1 MRLVDLVFR
10 ALAHALPH
18 RIPAASQG
26 SMNNVAMGSAGADG
40 SRWDYYETL
49 AGGAGAGP
57 HRPGRSAVHTHMTN
71 TLNTPAESLEY
82 HYPLRLTQFAIR
94 RGSGGLGL
102 HAGGEGVIREIEFL
116 EETQVS
122 LLTERRRFAPWGLCG
137 GGDGE
142 VGSNWLNGEKIAAK
156 ADIFVFAGARLLIET
171 PGGGGWGAAPD

>member
-10 ALAHALPH
+10 ALAKALPH

-26 SMNNVAMGSAGADG
+26 TMNNVAMGAAGANG
-40 SRWDYYETL
+40 LSWDYYETL

-57 HRPGRSAVHTHMTN
+57 HRPGRSGVHTHMTN

-82 HYPLRLTQFAIR
+82 NYPLRLTRFAIR

-102 HAGGEGVIREIEFL
+102 HTGGEGLIREIEFL
-116 EETQVS
+116 EEAQVS
-122 LLTERRRFAPWGLCG
+122 LLTERRRFAPWGLDG

-142 VGSNWLNGEKIAAK
+142 VGYNWLNGEKIAAK
-156 ADIFVFAGARLLIET
+156 ADIFAVAGDRLLIET
-171 PGGGGWGAAPD
+171 PGGGGWGTSPD

>member
-1 MRLVDLVFR
+1 
-10 ALAHALPH
+10 
-18 RIPAASQG
+18 
-26 SMNNVAMGSAGADG
+26 
-40 SRWDYYETL
+40 
-49 AGGAGAGP
+49 
-57 HRPGRSAVHTHMTN
+57 MTN

-122 LLTERRRFAPWGLCG
+122 LLTERRRFAPWGIGG

-156 ADIFVFAGARLLIET
+156 ADIFAFAGDRLLIET
-171 PGGGGWGAAPD
+171 PGGGGWGAALD